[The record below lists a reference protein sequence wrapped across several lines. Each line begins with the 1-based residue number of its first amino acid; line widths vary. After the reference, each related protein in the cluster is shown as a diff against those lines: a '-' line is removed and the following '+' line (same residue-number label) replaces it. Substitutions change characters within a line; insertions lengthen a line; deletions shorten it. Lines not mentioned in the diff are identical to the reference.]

1 VKDWQAPRG
10 VYVSAGRPPVGP
22 PEVLARLLE
31 DMPNLRW
38 LHGERVCVTS
48 DSLHN
53 YLPGIA
59 IVTSAKR
66 NHGL

>member
-1 VKDWQAPRG
+1 VKDWQAPLG
-10 VYVSAGRPPVGP
+10 VYASAGSPPVDP

-31 DMPNLRW
+31 DMPNLRC
-38 LHGERVCVTS
+38 LHGERVSVTS

-66 NHGL
+66 